1 MPGSGV
7 MNPQPPPPLPTAAP
21 PAAPSRCQSR
31 CGCVP
36 FLVFLL
42 ALVCALS
49 FGALRWLEPKEE
61 AGRVVMEFLE
71 QNSEA
76 EMKAHAA
83 RVTTGEVLHKAIKRS
98 GTVEPLVMD
107 ELRARL
113 AQHTEVSVSGPH
125 LTITVY
131 EHRKSPAAQAGFL
144 AQALNEDLIDLA
156 VDRMRRFSQN
166 LEASIN
172 KQVVTVDK
180 ARLERNDLMRKH
192 DLMPAKVAAEDQQA
206 AEFSARLAKS
216 RADLVM
222 LEARL
227 KATPEADPAKAALLV
242 EQAALKAAL
251 EEYASLAAESAKE
264 ADLRLLNRSELDA
277 AQVRYDSAVALL
289 QKLRTELEDL
299 RIREGVV
306 LRPTRVVSEPRTV
319 PVPAR
324 GAQKFLRF
332 TAAASAVLL
341 GALLLSAA
349 ASKLLRRV

>member
-144 AQALNEDLIDLA
+144 AQALNEDLIELA
-156 VDRMRRFSQN
+156 GDRMRRFSQS
-166 LEASIN
+166 LQSELN
-172 KQVVTVDK
+172 KQVVAVEK
-180 ARLERNDLMRKH
+180 ARLERNDLMVKY
-192 DLMPAKVAAEDQQA
+192 DLAPAKTAAADAQVAEL
-206 AEFSARLAKS
+206 SARLAKW

-222 LEARL
+222 VEARF
-227 KATPEADPAKAALLV
+227 KATPETDPARAALAV
-242 EQAALKAAL
+242 EQAAIKAAL
-251 EEYASLAAESAKE
+251 EEYAVQAAQWAKE
-264 ADLRLLNRSELDA
+264 QSMHFMNRWELDA
-277 AQVRYDSAVALL
+277 GQERYDSARALL
-289 QKLRTELEDL
+289 QKLRAELEDL
-299 RIREGVV
+299 RIRESVV

>member
-1 MPGSGV
+1 
-7 MNPQPPPPLPTAAP
+7 MNAQPPPPLPTAAA

-49 FGALRWLEPKEE
+49 FGALRWIEPKEE

-83 RVTTGEVLHKAIKRS
+83 RVTSGEVLNRAVKLS
-98 GTVEPLVMD
+98 GTVGPQNLVD
-107 ELRARL
+107 DLRDRL
-113 AQHTEVSVSGPH
+113 ARHTEVSASGPH
-125 LTITVY
+125 LTITVH
-131 EHRKSPAAQAGFL
+131 EHRKSPAEQAGFL
-144 AQALNEDLIDLA
+144 AHALNEDLVDLA
-156 VDRMRRFSQN
+156 VERMRRVSQN
-166 LEASIN
+166 LEARIN
-172 KQVVTVDK
+172 LQVVTVDK
-180 ARLERNDLMRKH
+180 ARLERNDLMAKH
-192 DLMPAKVAAEDQQA
+192 DLMPAKVAAAEQQA

-227 KATPEADPAKAALLV
+227 KATPEADPARAALAV
-242 EQAALKAAL
+242 EQAAMKAAL
-251 EEYASLAAESAKE
+251 EEYTVLAAQSAKE
-264 ADLRLLNRSELDA
+264 RDLRLLNRSELDA
-277 AQVRYDSAVALL
+277 AQVRYDSALALL
-289 QKLRTELEDL
+289 QKLRMKAEDL

-306 LRPTRVVSEPRTV
+306 RRPTRVISEARTI

-324 GAQKFLRF
+324 KAQKFLQL
-332 TAAASAVLL
+332 TAAGSAVLL
-341 GALLLSAA
+341 AALLLSAFA
-349 ASKLLRRV
+349 AKLLRRSA